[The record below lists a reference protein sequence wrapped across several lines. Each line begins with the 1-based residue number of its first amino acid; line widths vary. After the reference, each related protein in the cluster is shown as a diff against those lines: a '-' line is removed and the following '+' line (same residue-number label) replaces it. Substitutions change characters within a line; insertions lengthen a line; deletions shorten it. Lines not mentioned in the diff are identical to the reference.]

1 MHWKAGTKYLIEYNY
16 SPRPINPF
24 LGPQAQKD
32 YNLIDFKKQIW
43 FVITQK
49 KKRNI
54 FVNIYSEEE
63 PYKLLSTCA
72 SKVQLQKFLKPHT
85 GVKFW

>member
-32 YNLIDFKKQIW
+32 YNLIDFKK
-43 FVITQK
+43 
-49 KKRNI
+49 
-54 FVNIYSEEE
+54 
-63 PYKLLSTCA
+63 
-72 SKVQLQKFLKPHT
+72 
-85 GVKFW
+85 